1 MVNVVVS
8 RRRNIKVSS
17 NSTAGVI
24 DTTVPVTLK
33 NVPIISNGI
42 DTIDEMHDV
51 NLTQRND
58 GSTLVYDEPSDTYVV
73 KKIDFGDIVGDL
85 DGGTF

>member
-8 RRRNIKVSS
+8 RKRNIQVSS
-17 NSTAGVI
+17 NTVGVI

-33 NVPIISNGI
+33 NVPTLVNGV
-42 DTIDEMHDV
+42 DTIDELNDV
-51 NLTQRND
+51 NLSQRND
-58 GSTLVYDEPSDTYVV
+58 GSTLVYDQPSDTYVV
-73 KKIDFGDIVGDL
+73 KHLDFVDIAGDL

>member
-8 RRRNIKVSS
+8 RKRNIKVTS

-33 NVPIISNGI
+33 NVPIITNGI
-42 DTIDEMHDV
+42 DTIDELHDV
-51 NLTQRND
+51 NLTHRDD
-58 GSTLVYDEPSDTYVV
+58 GSTLVYDQPSDTYVV
-73 KKIDFGDIVGDL
+73 KKIDFVDIAGDL

>member
-8 RRRNIKVSS
+8 RKRNIQISS
-17 NSTAGVI
+17 NTVGVI

-33 NVPIISNGI
+33 NVPTLVNGV
-42 DTIDEMHDV
+42 DTIDELNDV
-51 NLTQRND
+51 NLSQRND
-58 GSTLVYDEPSDTYVV
+58 GSTLVYDQPSDTYVV
-73 KKIDFGDIVGDL
+73 KHLDFVDIAGDL

>member
-8 RRRNIKVSS
+8 RKRNVKISS
-17 NSTAGVI
+17 NTAGVI

-33 NVPIISNGI
+33 NVPTLVNGV
-42 DTIDEMHDV
+42 DTIDELHDV
-51 NLTQRND
+51 NLSQRND
-58 GSTLVYDEPSDTYVV
+58 GSTLVYDQPSDTYLV
-73 KKIDFGDIVGDL
+73 KKLDFIDIAGDL

>member
-8 RRRNIKVSS
+8 RKRNVKISS
-17 NSTAGVI
+17 NTVGVI

-33 NVPIISNGI
+33 NVPTLVNGV
-42 DTIDEMHDV
+42 DTIDELNDV
-51 NLTQRND
+51 NLSQRND
-58 GSTLVYDEPSDTYVV
+58 GSTLVYDQPSDTYVV
-73 KKIDFGDIVGDL
+73 KHLDFVDIAGDL

>member
-8 RRRNIKVSS
+8 RKRNIQVSS
-17 NSTAGVI
+17 NTAGVI

-33 NVPIISNGI
+33 NVPTLVNGV
-42 DTIDEMHDV
+42 DTIDELHDV
-51 NLTQRND
+51 NLAQRND

-73 KKIDFGDIVGDL
+73 KKLEFVDIVGDL
-85 DGGTF
+85 DGGIF